1 MTARYVDARR
11 FRNAVMIGSAITLII
26 ALIGLFGYTRDE
38 INRRRKEIAIRKING
53 ATVGEVMRLFERD
66 IVRMAV
72 PALVFGCGA
81 AAYVASLWQ
90 EGFTEKVSLAWYL
103 FALCG
108 LVMLSVIAAVVA
120 LNVRRAAHENP
131 VNSIKNE

>member
-1 MTARYVDARR
+1 MCHSRLLLRQTRQCLARCQPRELGQELTARITGAAR
-11 FRNAVMIGSAITLII
+11 
-26 ALIGLFGYTRDE
+26 AL
-38 INRRRKEIAIRKING
+38 RRRKEIAIRKING

-120 LNVRRAAHENP
+120 LNVRHAAHVNP